1 MVLIGIAIVNLAIK
15 WVQNPP
21 FRLSNLEKG
30 ILKMEKRNAS
40 ATTGGIGFSGV
51 LTVAFIILK
60 LCGVIKWSWLWVLS
74 PIWIPVALVVLI
86 LLVVVIKAVIDGT
99 RG

>member
-1 MVLIGIAIVNLAIK
+1 
-15 WVQNPP
+15 
-21 FRLSNLEKG
+21 
-30 ILKMEKRNAS
+30 MEKRNTS
-40 ATTGGIGFSGV
+40 TTSGGIGFSGV

-74 PIWIPVALVVLI
+74 PIWITVALVVLI

-99 RG
+99 RE